1 MSGVRVMDRWTMC
14 ARGKLAALV
23 RRDDFLSILSINNES
38 ATLEFLKQGC
48 RITGMG
54 KVTWFDK
61 T

>member
-1 MSGVRVMDRWTMC
+1 MDRWTMS
-14 ARGKLAALV
+14 ARGKLAALI
-23 RRDDFLSILSINNES
+23 RRDDFLSILAINNES

-48 RITGMG
+48 RITRMG